1 MKVINLNETQ
11 LAIVQMKT
19 ARILKKSEK
28 RKKEVKY
35 YMGICQKKK
44 ENKRSK
50 KKKERKDKIKSQ
62 SI

>member
-1 MKVINLNETQ
+1 MINLKETQ

-19 ARILKKSEK
+19 ARILKKSKK
-28 RKKEVKY
+28 RKREVKY
-35 YMGICQKKK
+35 YMGICLKRK

-62 SI
+62 NI

>member
-1 MKVINLNETQ
+1 VINLKETQ

-19 ARILKKSEK
+19 ARILKKSKK
-28 RKKEVKY
+28 RKREVKY
-35 YMGICQKKK
+35 YMGICLKRK

-62 SI
+62 NI